1 MLNDRNL
8 EHPPISHALR
18 TGYPAQRKP
27 LLCDTCKDVIQ
38 TGEYYGE
45 CDGRIICSDC
55 IEDEWKELT
64 AQEKFVALGYDSKF
78 NG

>member
-1 MLNDRNL
+1 MVFEAPDITRT
-8 EHPPISHALR
+8 LR
-18 TGYPAQRKP
+18 TGYPELYKP

-45 CDGRIICSDC
+45 CDGRIICTDC

-64 AQEKFVALGYDSKF
+64 AKEKFERLGYNSKL

>member
-1 MLNDRNL
+1 MAVNNAL
-8 EHPPISHALR
+8 EHPAISHALR
-18 TGYPAQRKP
+18 TGYPAQHKP
-27 LLCDTCKDVIQ
+27 LRCDTCKEVIQ
-38 TGEYYGE
+38 PSEHYGE

-64 AQEKFVALGYDSKF
+64 AKEKFAALGYDSKF

>member
-1 MLNDRNL
+1 MVFEAPD
-8 EHPPISHALR
+8 ITTALA
-18 TGYPAQRKP
+18 TGYPKLYKP

-45 CDGRIICSDC
+45 CDGRLVCSDC
-55 IEDEWKELT
+55 IKDEWKELT
-64 AQEKFVALGYDSKF
+64 AQEKFERLGYDSKF

>member
-1 MLNDRNL
+1 MKQL
-8 EHPPISHALR
+8 EAPDITRTLA
-18 TGYPAQRKP
+18 TGYPKLYKP

-38 TGEYYGE
+38 PGEYYGE
-45 CDGRIICSDC
+45 CDGRLICSDC

-64 AQEKFVALGYDSKF
+64 VQEKADKLGYDVRF

>member
-1 MLNDRNL
+1 MQQLPD
-8 EHPPISHALR
+8 HPDIATALA
-18 TGYPAQRKP
+18 TGYPKLYNP
-27 LLCDTCKDVIQ
+27 LLCDACKDVIQ

-64 AQEKFVALGYDSKF
+64 AEEKFVALGYDSKF